1 MTLHALADVVQK
13 ARDQAKAILRDLEQ
27 AGHPQTSE
35 SSGLY
40 LSLVVLQKRLANL
53 RPGASLVE
61 FVAELEQ
68 LARMCTD
75 KLAPLKPLLDDA
87 RRIAKTT

>member
-40 LSLVVLQKRLANL
+40 LSLVMIQKRLATL
-53 RPGASLVE
+53 RPGASFAE

-75 KLAPLKPLLDDA
+75 KLAPLKPLLEDA
-87 RRIAKTT
+87 GRIAKGS